1 MKTVSIT
8 LLIFLLS
15 FYSQA
20 QNIRFIDSFSHHTD
34 GSTRYVIV
42 LENEEMYWRAPGQS
56 WKQVTKEGLPSGT
69 IDNFSTHSKPDGTR
83 YIVTING
90 NRIFWRAAG
99 ESWNEVSNDGL
110 PAGFKIVNL
119 ASHVKLGGETRYVIV
134 LSTGDFFW
142 KAPGQGWL
150 PVPTDGLP
158 K

>member
-99 ESWNEVSNDGL
+99 ESWNEVSNDQ
-110 PAGFKIVNL
+110 VNN
-119 ASHVKLGGETRYVIV
+119 SHWDDGTGTLNTLTPNRYAVQWVYIDED
-134 LSTGDFFW
+134 GDI
-142 KAPGQGWL
+142 
-150 PVPTDGLP
+150 
-158 K
+158 